1 MASLL
6 ERATRWNAKVSNIEI
21 GLASLGVMVVLV
33 YGGLWV
39 PFALMLTSYVGV
51 WFIKG
56 SPLLAGKLL
65 ALAASETI
73 SSYFFGVVPLF
84 VLMGYVVSV
93 TGMGRDAFDVAN
105 QLFRRLRGGL
115 GIGTVGANAIFAAIT
130 GISIAS
136 AAVFTRIAV
145 PEMVRHGYTKRFSV
159 GVVAGSSVLGMLIP
173 PSLLLI
179 LYGLLTEQS
188 VGDLFIAGIIPG
200 LLLATV
206 FGIGVVAMATLFPK
220 FVGENITG
228 DLEGDDRLSTA
239 EMMAKG
245 VPISILIL
253 LVLGGIYGGFFTPI
267 EAGAVGCLGAIV
279 IGLMRQKLSLRD
291 FWQVLTDT
299 GLVTAS
305 ICFLIIAA
313 QMYSRMLA
321 LSGLPAGFGA
331 FVATADIGF
340 WGVILA
346 YVALVI
352 LMGTI
357 LDSSSIMLILVP
369 LMLPVVSLMDVNL
382 IWFGIVTVLAVEI
395 GLLTPPFG
403 ISVFVIK
410 SSLDDD
416 SISLGDI
423 FYGAAPFALMMLVV
437 LIAVLVFPSLAT
449 ALI

>member
-1 MASLL
+1 MSPF
-6 ERATRWNAKVSNIEI
+6 EI
-21 GLASLGVMVVLV
+21 GLTSFGAMVVMVYL
-33 YGGLWV
+33 GFWV
-39 PFALMLTSYVGV
+39 PFALMLSSYVGV
-51 WFIKG
+51 WMIKG
-56 SPLLAGKLL
+56 SPVLAGKLL

-105 QLFRRLRGGL
+105 HLFRRVRGGL

-136 AAVFTRIAV
+136 AAVFTKIAV
-145 PEMVRHGYTKRFSV
+145 PEMIRHGYSARFAV

-188 VGDLFIAGIIPG
+188 VGDLFIAGVLPG
-200 LLLATV
+200 LLLAAIFAGGIYLMAV
-206 FGIGVVAMATLFPK
+206 FRPTMLGDGVADAQDTPPLTPRELLSKGLPIGAL
-220 FVGENITG
+220 IT
-228 DLEGDDRLSTA
+228 
-239 EMMAKG
+239 
-245 VPISILIL
+245 

-267 EAGAVGCLGAIV
+267 EAGAVGAAGAIT
-279 IGLMRQKLSLRD
+279 IGVARRSLGLRD
-291 FWQVLTDT
+291 FWQVLNDT

-305 ICFLIIAA
+305 ISFLIIAA

-321 LSGLPAGFGA
+321 LSGVPAEFGQ
-331 FVATADIGF
+331 FVASADIGY

-346 YVALVI
+346 YVGLVI
-352 LMGTI
+352 VMGTV

-369 LMLPVVSLMDVNL
+369 LMLPVVASMQVDLV
-382 IWFGIVTVLAVEI
+382 WFGIVTVIAVEI

-410 SSLDDD
+410 SALDDP
-416 SISLGDI
+416 SITLGDI
-423 FYGAAPFALMMLVV
+423 FTGAAPFAAMMLVV
-437 LIAVLVFPSLAT
+437 LALVLAFPALAT